1 MGLKEESPL
10 SAKWHDLAKKLS
22 FIFESQL
29 VPFAFSPIFG
39 DPFMVS
45 PLLLKYEEGRLFF
58 QKMPFM
64 GGQIYEGIVL
74 HGQTNDQVIRREKEF
89 QKIHFPVT

>member
-1 MGLKEESPL
+1 
-10 SAKWHDLAKKLS
+10 
-22 FIFESQL
+22 
-29 VPFAFSPIFG
+29 
-39 DPFMVS
+39 MVS